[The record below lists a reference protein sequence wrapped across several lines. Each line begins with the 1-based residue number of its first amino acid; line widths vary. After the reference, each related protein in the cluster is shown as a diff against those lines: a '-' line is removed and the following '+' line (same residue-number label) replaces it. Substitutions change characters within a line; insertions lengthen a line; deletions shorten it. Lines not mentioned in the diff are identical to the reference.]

1 MTACSVLLPVLL
13 LLGQAGKPSPSPLTE
28 EQRTRLQ
35 ELVRTTQKQ
44 AVLLKAQLDERQRA
58 LARLYADYELDERAV
73 ESLEAE
79 IVDLQRRLLA
89 NYHKMQVELRSVV
102 GRERFLTLKQR
113 LDRVLAEPPKPPPDT
128 DPTRQ
133 PPTKD
138 GP

>member
-1 MTACSVLLPVLL
+1 MTACSVLLPALL
-13 LLGQAGKPSPSPLTE
+13 LLGQAGKPGPPPLTDQ
-28 EQRTRLQ
+28 QRTRLH
-35 ELVRTTQKQ
+35 ELVRTTQQQ

-89 NYHKMQVELRSVV
+89 NYHRMQVELRSVV

-113 LDRVLAEPPKPPPDT
+113 LDRVLAEPPKPPPGT
-128 DPTRQ
+128 GPTRQ